1 MKQQEFDVK
10 AFRAIVKAAHKE
22 HGTAEAAAE
31 QALRRAILMGVFAPG
46 FHMTQTMLAEHLAS
60 SRGPIQNALHTLAG
74 ERLVDINPNRGATV
88 RKLTIKD
95 IKQNYRVRICLGKLL
110 IGDAAELATAEDLDE
125 LEEIA
130 RQINQ
135 LEDEDARYQMK
146 DHFYQRLYEIAD
158 QPMTSLVVNDLR
170 ADQGRYWLSLHR
182 SPHVHQTHAEL
193 VQALREGDTARAEQW
208 LEEHLTAVCA
218 ELETLLL
225 RKYAEDDEN

>member
-1 MKQQEFDVK
+1 MIQQEFDLK
-10 AFRAIVKAAHKE
+10 AFRVIVKNAHKE

-31 QALRRAILMGVFAPG
+31 QALRRAILEGVFPPG
-46 FHMTQTMLAEHLAS
+46 FHMTQTMLAKHLSS
-60 SRGPIQNALHTLAG
+60 SRGPIQNALHALAG
-74 ERLVDINPNRGATV
+74 ERLVDMDPNRGATV
-88 RKLTIKD
+88 RKLTIKE
-95 IKQNYRVRICLGKLL
+95 IKQNYRLRIWLGRFLL
-110 IGDAAELATAEDLDE
+110 RDATELATAEDLDE
-125 LEEIA
+125 LEEIV

-135 LEDEDARYQMK
+135 LEDEDARYKMI

-158 QPMTSLVVNDLR
+158 QPMTSLMVNDLR

-182 SPHVHQTHAEL
+182 SPHEHQTHEVV

-225 RKYAEDDEN
+225 RKYAEDDEK